1 MPAREETKNSRAWFK
16 DPDADPAR
24 PRRKDDSGLFGWTV
38 LILLLIG
45 IAIFCWIG
53 SFYIFGHPEKPIS
66 YEVLSKLKKIEP
78 PKRFEL
84 TAAPRG
90 EFLRAPQIMD
100 RYGEMRPRQLA
111 RTNETLLRNYLRN
124 FKPCDG
130 LVPYVLGTFNI
141 LDSYELTGSDFFP
154 SGVVAVAQSKENP
167 NLLIEHVFSADKRMV
182 PTLHRTLLTGLDIDL
197 KRENELA
204 AVINVD
210 RLPDGRIKLTTV
222 SILYPSYES
231 AGTDGTFTL
240 DPPESLNVRAGLP
253 VVNAERQREADA
265 KYEHFRRKARLAGK
279 EESKP
284 GTLADAKSRLMR
296 VERPLAVDGSPAA
309 PVPTPSP
316 TPLVAAAIPVE
327 TPVEIR
333 RAVPVETAAAT
344 PEPTP
349 IELAQASPT
358 PSPAIAEASP
368 SPTPEATP
376 SPTPPKAIAAGSS
389 RNWQTYEPGRMP
401 RGRLV
406 EVADLSTIAKR
417 GTGGERMYL
426 QGNFEVTAAG
436 ADRAVLRS
444 PRRASNVRVI
454 VQYPEGMKAPSDG
467 SNVARDARR
476 PFQIMDVREST
487 GGQINVYVREVTRP

>member
-1 MPAREETKNSRAWFK
+1 
-16 DPDADPAR
+16 
-24 PRRKDDSGLFGWTV
+24 
-38 LILLLIG
+38 
-45 IAIFCWIG
+45 
-53 SFYIFGHPEKPIS
+53 
-66 YEVLSKLKKIEP
+66 
-78 PKRFEL
+78 
-84 TAAPRG
+84 
-90 EFLRAPQIMD
+90 MD

-204 AVINVD
+204 AVINVE
-210 RLPDGRIKLTTV
+210 RLTDGRIKLTTV

-279 EESKP
+279 EETKP

>member
-1 MPAREETKNSRAWFK
+1 
-16 DPDADPAR
+16 
-24 PRRKDDSGLFGWTV
+24 
-38 LILLLIG
+38 
-45 IAIFCWIG
+45 
-53 SFYIFGHPEKPIS
+53 
-66 YEVLSKLKKIEP
+66 
-78 PKRFEL
+78 
-84 TAAPRG
+84 
-90 EFLRAPQIMD
+90 
-100 RYGEMRPRQLA
+100 
-111 RTNETLLRNYLRN
+111 
-124 FKPCDG
+124 
-130 LVPYVLGTFNI
+130 
-141 LDSYELTGSDFFP
+141 
-154 SGVVAVAQSKENP
+154 
-167 NLLIEHVFSADKRMV
+167 
-182 PTLHRTLLTGLDIDL
+182 
-197 KRENELA
+197 
-204 AVINVD
+204 
-210 RLPDGRIKLTTV
+210 
-222 SILYPSYES
+222 
-231 AGTDGTFTL
+231 
-240 DPPESLNVRAGLP
+240 
-253 VVNAERQREADA
+253 
-265 KYEHFRRKARLAGK
+265 
-279 EESKP
+279 
-284 GTLADAKSRLMR
+284 
-296 VERPLAVDGSPAA
+296 
-309 PVPTPSP
+309 
-316 TPLVAAAIPVE
+316 
-327 TPVEIR
+327 
-333 RAVPVETAAAT
+333 VETAAAT
-344 PEPTP
+344 PEPSP